1 MTPQQI
7 AGLEGE
13 LTRYLERFDDCF
25 GRSEPRGHLAVYVR
39 GQLSNLRRKSVEP
52 IALEAGVA
60 PRTLQKFLA
69 WAKWDHG
76 KLRDRVQQIVASEHC
91 TGDGVLIVD
100 ETSHKK
106 KGDKTPG
113 VQRQH
118 CGSTG
123 KIDNCVVTVHIAYS
137 EPTSGFRTLLDSDL
151 FLPEN
156 GWDDAARRAAAHIPE
171 DVVYRPKHVI
181 AIEEIDRALAN
192 GVRFGWV
199 TADEGYGGKPPFI
212 EALEKRELPFVLEL
226 PRNTWGWFIAPLT
239 VAGDGPKRIDNLCR
253 HSDQIN
259 RQPWVK
265 CHVKDTEKG
274 PIVWEHRAQRFWMRR
289 DGRIRGPYL
298 LIHARNVLCPGE
310 EKYFL
315 VKAPETTRVEH
326 GLKIGFSRFP
336 IERSFQDGKSELGLS
351 HYEGRSHRGLIR
363 HCHVTAMT
371 HLFLARQTERLR
383 GGKTGCLDSP
393 SPQGRRRSGL
403 LSQLRPRRTP
413 ATLRQVG

>member
-7 AGLEGE
+7 ADLEGE
-13 LTRYLERFDDCF
+13 LTRYLELFDDCF

-69 WAKWDHG
+69 WSKWDHG

-91 TGDGVLIVD
+91 TGEGVLIVD

-181 AIEEIDRALAN
+181 AFEEIDRALAN

-212 EALEKRELPFVLEL
+212 EALE
-226 PRNTWGWFIAPLT
+226 A
-239 VAGDGPKRIDNLCR
+239 
-253 HSDQIN
+253 
-259 RQPWVK
+259 
-265 CHVKDTEKG
+265 TE
-274 PIVWEHRAQRFWMRR
+274 A
-289 DGRIRGPYL
+289 
-298 LIHARNVLCPGE
+298 A
-310 EKYFL
+310 
-315 VKAPETTRVEH
+315 
-326 GLKIGFSRFP
+326 
-336 IERSFQDGKSELGLS
+336 ER
-351 HYEGRSHRGLIR
+351 
-363 HCHVTAMT
+363 
-371 HLFLARQTERLR
+371 
-383 GGKTGCLDSP
+383 
-393 SPQGRRRSGL
+393 
-403 LSQLRPRRTP
+403 
-413 ATLRQVG
+413 